1 MGLRIAAFNHLLNQH
16 PAVRAELAQHAGR
29 RIGISLPP
37 FDLSGVVT
45 SDGWLAA
52 CEGEPE
58 ARLRLKHGV
67 ALAQLS
73 GREPAMADIV
83 LEGDTELAANVG
95 RIVRQLQWDATEDL
109 SRVVGDVAAH
119 RVQGWVRGLFGIKG
133 EIGGRLLE
141 SWIEHLREEAPLLA
155 KKTDVEAFV
164 SAVDTLR
171 EDADRFEK
179 RLALLE
185 ARAANL
191 RQP

>member
-1 MGLRIAAFNHLLNQH
+1 
-16 PAVRAELAQHAGR
+16 
-29 RIGISLPP
+29 
-37 FDLSGVVT
+37 
-45 SDGWLAA
+45 
-52 CEGEPE
+52 
-58 ARLRLKHGV
+58 
-67 ALAQLS
+67 
-73 GREPAMADIV
+73 
-83 LEGDTELAANVG
+83 
-95 RIVRQLQWDATEDL
+95 
-109 SRVVGDVAAH
+109 VAAH

-141 SWIEHLREEAPLLA
+141 TWVEHLREEAPLLA

-171 EDADRFEK
+171 EDADRLQK